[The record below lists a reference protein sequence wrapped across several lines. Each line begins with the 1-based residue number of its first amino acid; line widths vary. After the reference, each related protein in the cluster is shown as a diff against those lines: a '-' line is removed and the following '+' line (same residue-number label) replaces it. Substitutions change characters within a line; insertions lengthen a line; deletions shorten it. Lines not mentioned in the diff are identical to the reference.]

1 MDEIKIGKG
10 VEKQL
15 EREEQLE
22 LKKSLEEDYGAS
34 DGDGKKILIA
44 IIVIVGIVVISVGG
58 FKAYDYF
65 TSANIIDIDK
75 LHDQNI
81 EGDLNENEGYMYNGF
96 SFIKVDGLWWTETM
110 RNEVLVKIPLHF
122 GPKEVEW
129 INIEGKLDPLFNQG
143 DKVFVS
149 IDPEVY
155 NKYYTLALSELS
167 FNIAKGLDRSPI
179 GSCTEE
185 NWACENRTIVS
196 CENNPEKKP
205 VIELAIDEEAGIEL
219 SETCIKIKG
228 KDYEIVKAVNRLLYQ
243 WYGIMD

>member
-1 MDEIKIGKG
+1 M
-10 VEKQL
+10 
-15 EREEQLE
+15 
-22 LKKSLEEDYGAS
+22 
-34 DGDGKKILIA
+34 
-44 IIVIVGIVVISVGG
+44 
-58 FKAYDYF
+58 
-65 TSANIIDIDK
+65 
-75 LHDQNI
+75 
-81 EGDLNENEGYMYNGF
+81 
-96 SFIKVDGLWWTETM
+96 
-110 RNEVLVKIPLHF
+110 
-122 GPKEVEW
+122 
-129 INIEGKLDPLFNQG
+129 
-143 DKVFVS
+143 FVS
-149 IDPEVY
+149 IDQEVY

>member
-129 INIEGKLDPLFNQG
+129 INIEGKLDQ
-143 DKVFVS
+143 
-149 IDPEVY
+149 
-155 NKYYTLALSELS
+155 
-167 FNIAKGLDRSPI
+167 
-179 GSCTEE
+179 
-185 NWACENRTIVS
+185 
-196 CENNPEKKP
+196 
-205 VIELAIDEEAGIEL
+205 
-219 SETCIKIKG
+219 
-228 KDYEIVKAVNRLLYQ
+228 
-243 WYGIMD
+243 